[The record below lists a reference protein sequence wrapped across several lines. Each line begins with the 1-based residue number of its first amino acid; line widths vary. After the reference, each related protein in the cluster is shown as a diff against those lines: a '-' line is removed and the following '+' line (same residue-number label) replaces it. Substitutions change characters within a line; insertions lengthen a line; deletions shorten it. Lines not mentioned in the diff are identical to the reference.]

1 MGLLST
7 AIDNLSN
14 LALNEASTVIPDMA
28 SPAIVDEMKAMLEMM
43 DSLTEEECKI
53 PAYAVPLKENHRL
66 GRYLIEM
73 EDLSRYMITNQ
84 VANILEAVDQI
95 GKANHIALSNKNVA
109 LVIDEASILQE
120 MDDLGI
126 NIGPS
131 SNEGNI
137 GDTGLL
143 GKHLDLGK
151 FRRFANSKELV
162 DTIANK
168 YGLPV
173 VKKNYNIGL
182 VQTKRGDEIKH
193 DGNVNGNMAPGENI
207 PTGKPD
213 TSGISGNIH
222 ESAETAEL
230 KPTGP
235 NTTVLN
241 EPDKSGSNSV
251 NKNSNSSLDESM
263 QYLRDIAAG
272 KFDDAILAEEAGGEL
287 MQPVR

>member
-1 MGLLST
+1 MGVFHT
-7 AIDNLSN
+7 AIDNLSL
-14 LALNEASTVIPDMA
+14 LAMNESATKIPDMA
-28 SPAIVDEMKAMLEMM
+28 SPAIVDEMRAMLEMM
-43 DSLTEEECKI
+43 DSITEEESKL
-53 PAYAVPLKENHRL
+53 PAYAVPLKENKRL

-84 VANILEAVDQI
+84 VSNILEAVDQI
-95 GKANHIALSNKNVA
+95 GKANNLTLTNKNTA

-126 NIGPS
+126 NIGPA
-131 SNEGNI
+131 SNDGNI

-182 VQTKRGDEIKH
+182 VRTKRGEEIKH
-193 DGNVNGNMAPGENI
+193 EGNVQGNLAPGENI
-207 PTGKPD
+207 PTGQPD
-213 TSGISGNIH
+213 TAGITGNIH
-222 ESAETAEL
+222 ESAEAAEL

-235 NTTVLN
+235 DTKVLN

-272 KFDDAILAEEAGGEL
+272 KYDDAILAEEAGGEL